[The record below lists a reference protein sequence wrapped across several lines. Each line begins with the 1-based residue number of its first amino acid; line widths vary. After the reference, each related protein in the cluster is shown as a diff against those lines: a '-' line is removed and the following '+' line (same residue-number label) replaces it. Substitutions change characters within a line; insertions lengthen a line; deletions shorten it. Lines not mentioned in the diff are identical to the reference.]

1 MAKRR
6 RLGEALVDA
15 CIISTEQLQQALDVQ
30 RKKPAL
36 IGQILVNMGWVSE
49 EEVCRALGELL
60 NIEFVDVDGALIS
73 QEVVQ
78 LASEELASKRNILPL
93 FVQNRVLFVAME
105 NPLDV
110 EIIQRLEFS
119 TGMQVKPLIAPPSQ
133 LRQMVKK
140 HYNVDEY
147 LGQVLE
153 NVTEKEGVNVEHEED
168 ADTERGVDV
177 GEIRK
182 ASEGSQIVRL
192 ANMVIADGIKKR
204 ASDIHLEP
212 SDKYLNVRY
221 RIDGLLSKGM
231 RIPKWLQLPLTSRIK
246 VIAGLDIAE
255 HRKPQDGRIRV
266 NFSQRKI
273 DLRVSTL
280 LTHFGEKIVIRILD
294 KSISVRELPQLGMST
309 RQLHLYRAMLRQPQ
323 GWILVTGPTG
333 CGKTTTLYASLNAVK
348 DGSKNIVTVEDPIEY
363 QLEGINQTPVNPKG
377 GVTFAKGLRAILRQ
391 DPNIILVG
399 EIRDAETA
407 DIAMQAAETGHLVL
421 STLHTN
427 DAISTVNRLFSLG
440 VSPDLVAANLLIV
453 IAQRLVRKICPQCK
467 VQYPPSYEE
476 LERLGLYAPEH
487 AGMICHKGRGCA
499 LCNQTGYYGQT
510 AIYELLI
517 QNEKLR
523 DAIAQRASKLALKRL
538 ARAAGMTT
546 MLEDGLE
553 KVRSGLTTLEEIA
566 RVCPVDAEEMRHI
579 LQCPQC
585 GHLITASDEA
595 CPECQHALRCVCQQC
610 QAVLNSGWN
619 FCPFCGTRAAETG
632 GKTES
637 TSSEAQDT
645 LSVVTSE
652 QRRSLRIL
660 VAEDED
666 PVRQIV
672 SVMLNHHG
680 FQVIEAV
687 DGDEALEKIRAELP
701 DLVLLD
707 IDMPKQNGLAVCK
720 AVRSAVETMFIPV
733 IMLTAHDS
741 LEEKTRGLAC
751 GADEYITKPFDA
763 EQLLAE
769 IEAVLHRTLR
779 EHGEEQPSEAVKE
792 KDASNS
798 SSQ

>member
-1 MAKRR
+1 MARR
-6 RLGEALVDA
+6 KRLGEVLVDA
-15 CIISTEQLQQALDVQ
+15 CIISEEQLQKALDVQ
-30 RKKPAL
+30 RQKPAL

-49 EEVCRALGELL
+49 EDICRAVAELL
-60 NIEFVDVDGALIS
+60 NIEFVDVDGALVS

-78 LASEELASKRNILPL
+78 LASEELASQRNILPL
-93 FVQNRVLFVAME
+93 FVQNHVLYVAME

-147 LGQVLE
+147 LGQVLQ
-153 NVTEKEGVNVEHEED
+153 NVTEKEGVNVENEEGTD
-168 ADTERGVDV
+168 AEDGVDV
-177 GEIRK
+177 NEIRK
-182 ASEGSQIVRL
+182 ASEGSQVIRL

-221 RIDGLLSKGM
+221 RIDGLLSKGL

-266 NFSQRKI
+266 NFAQRKI

-323 GWILVTGPTG
+323 GWVLVTGPTG

-363 QLEGINQTPVNPKG
+363 QLEGINQTPVNPKAG
-377 GVTFAKGLRAILRQ
+377 LTFAKGLRAILRQ

-399 EIRDAETA
+399 EIRDPETA
-407 DIAMQAAETGHLVL
+407 EIAMQAAETGHLVL

-453 IAQRLVRKICPQCK
+453 IAQRLVRKVCPQCK

-523 DAIAQRASKLALKRL
+523 EAIAQRASKQTLKRL
-538 ARAAGMTT
+538 ARTAGMTT

-566 RVCPVDAEEMRHI
+566 RVCPVDAEETRQI

-585 GHLITASDEA
+585 GHLLAASDDI
-595 CPECQHALRCVCQQC
+595 CPGCQHTLRRACSQC
-610 QAVLNSGWN
+610 QAALNSGWN
-619 FCPFCGTRAAETG
+619 FCPFCGARAAD
-632 GKTES
+632 ES
-637 TSSEAQDT
+637 DQIASAAAEAQDI

-652 QRRSLRIL
+652 QHRTLRIL
-660 VAEDED
+660 IADDEE
-666 PVRQIV
+666 PVRQVV
-672 SVMLNHHG
+672 SVLLSHHG
-680 FQVIEAV
+680 FHVIEAV
-687 DGDEALEKIRAELP
+687 DGEEALNKIRAELP
-701 DLVLLD
+701 DLILLD

-751 GADEYITKPFDA
+751 GADKYITKPFDA
-763 EQLLAE
+763 EQLIVE
-769 IEAVLHRTLR
+769 IEAVLQRTLQAHR
-779 EHGEEQPSEAVKE
+779 EEPNDEAE
-792 KDASNS
+792 K
-798 SSQ
+798 

>member
-1 MAKRR
+1 MAKRK
-6 RLGEALVDA
+6 RLGEVLVDA
-15 CIISTEQLQQALDVQ
+15 CIISEEQLQKALDVQ
-30 RKKPAL
+30 RQKPAL

-49 EEVCRALGELL
+49 EEICRAVAELL
-60 NIEFVDVDGALIS
+60 NVEFVDVDGALVS

-78 LASEELASKRNILPL
+78 LASEELASQRNILPL
-93 FVQNRVLFVAME
+93 FVQNHVLFVAME

-147 LGQVLE
+147 LGQVLQ
-153 NVTEKEGVNVEHEED
+153 NVAEKEGVNVENEEGTD
-168 ADTERGVDV
+168 AEGGVDV
-177 GEIRK
+177 NEIRK
-182 ASEGSQIVRL
+182 ASEGSQVIRL

-221 RIDGLLSKGM
+221 RIDGLLSKGL

-266 NFSQRKI
+266 NFAQRKI

-294 KSISVRELPQLGMST
+294 KSISIRELPQLGMST

-323 GWILVTGPTG
+323 GWVLVTGPTG

-363 QLEGINQTPVNPKG
+363 QLEGINQTPVNPKAG
-377 GVTFAKGLRAILRQ
+377 LTFAKGLRAILRQ

-399 EIRDAETA
+399 EIRDPETA
-407 DIAMQAAETGHLVL
+407 EIAMQAAETGHLVL

-487 AGMICHKGRGCA
+487 VGMICHKGRGCA

-510 AIYELLI
+510 AIYELLV

-523 DAIAQRASKLALKRL
+523 DAIAQRASKQVLKRL
-538 ARAAGMTT
+538 ARSAGMTT
-546 MLEDGLE
+546 LLEDGLE
-553 KVRSGLTTLEEIA
+553 KVRSGLTTLEEVA
-566 RVCPVDAEEMRHI
+566 RVCPVDAEETRQM

-585 GHLITASDEA
+585 GHLIAASDDI
-595 CPECQHALRCVCQQC
+595 CPGCQHTLRRACSQC
-610 QAVLNSGWN
+610 QAALNSGWN
-619 FCPFCGTRAAETG
+619 FCPFCGARAADENRQIASAAADT
-632 GKTES
+632 
-637 TSSEAQDT
+637 QDT

-652 QRRSLRIL
+652 QHRALRVLI
-660 VAEDED
+660 AEDDE
-666 PVRQIV
+666 PVRQVV
-672 SVMLNHHG
+672 SVLLNHHG
-680 FQVIEAV
+680 FHVIEAV
-687 DGDEALEKIRAELP
+687 DGEEALDKIRAELP
-701 DLVLLD
+701 DLILLD

-733 IMLTAHDS
+733 IMLTAQDS

-763 EQLLAE
+763 EQLIVE
-769 IEAVLHRTLR
+769 IEAVLQRTLQAHR
-779 EHGEEQPSEAVKE
+779 EEPND
-792 KDASNS
+792 DAGK
-798 SSQ
+798 